1 MLRLASAL
9 KVTSAARTESCNSL
23 KSKETLV
30 GGGQVH
36 SRGSFFYQKRAWK
49 FNDTMSAGP

>member
-30 GGGQVH
+30 GGGQIH
-36 SRGSFFYQKRAWK
+36 SRGVFLSEKGMEVQ
-49 FNDTMSAGP
+49 